1 MSGWSVDTWRRW
13 VGRLAL
19 PQRCVLCAEPGAALC
34 EPCRADFPGLLTARC
49 PRCAAESVRGQICG
63 GCLSEPPRFSSVHV
77 ICSYGFP
84 IDALIRR
91 LKYGRDLT
99 LVEPLAALLAHRV
112 HDSLTA
118 DCIVPMPLAPLRLRE
133 RGFNQSHEIA
143 RVLARRLGV
152 PIAHRACRRV
162 RDSAPQAGLPLT
174 QRRANIRG
182 AFECQANLNGARVA
196 VVDDVM
202 TSGATLD
209 EIARVLMKAGAA
221 SVEGWIV
228 ARTERA

>member
-1 MSGWSVDTWRRW
+1 
-13 VGRLAL
+13 L
-19 PQRCVLCAEPGAALC
+19 PRAQLCGE
-34 EPCRADFPGLLTARC
+34 
-49 PRCAAESVRGQICG
+49 
-63 GCLSEPPRFSSVHV
+63 CLSEPPRFSSVRV
-77 ICSYGFP
+77 VGSYGFP

-91 LKYGRDLT
+91 LKYGCDLG
-99 LVEPLAALLAHRV
+99 LVEPLASLLAHRV
-112 HDSLTA
+112 HGSVAA
-118 DCIVPMPLAPLRLRE
+118 DCIVPMPLAARRLRE
-133 RGFNQSHEIA
+133 RGFNQSQEIA

-152 PIAHRACRRV
+152 PLAHQHCRRV

-182 AFECQANLNGARVA
+182 AFQCQADLSGARVA

-209 EIARVLMKAGAA
+209 EIARVLLKAGAA

>member
-1 MSGWSVDTWRRW
+1 MSIGGMDTWRRW
-13 VGRLAL
+13 VGMLAL
-19 PQRCVLCAEPGAALC
+19 PQRCVLCAQPGAALC
-34 EPCRADFPGLLTARC
+34 EPCRGDFPGLLVPRC
-49 PRCAAESVRGQICG
+49 PRCAAQSPRDQVCG
-63 GCLSEPPRFSSVHV
+63 ECLSEPPRFSGVRV
-77 ICSYGFP
+77 VCSYGFP

-91 LKYGRDLT
+91 LKYGCDLS
-99 LVEPLAALLAHRV
+99 LVDPLASLLAQRV
-112 HDSLTA
+112 HDSPAT
-118 DCIVPMPLAPLRLRE
+118 DCIVPMPLSPRRLRE

-143 RVLARRLGV
+143 HVLARRLDV
-152 PIAHRACRRV
+152 PLAHGACRRV
-162 RDSAPQAGLPLT
+162 SDGAPQAGLPLT

-182 AFECQANLNGARVA
+182 AFECQTDLNGARVA

-209 EIARVLMKAGAA
+209 EIARVLLKAGAA